1 MVESFALGALAQ
13 LSLLLSGLVVFKIKV
28 PTRIIGDLAAFGA
41 GGLIAAVATD
51 LVPEAAELQG
61 MQVALW
67 MLIGAGVLMAGDKL
81 VEKKFGSQ
89 GVGGV
94 LGIVVGS
101 IVDGVPESIIFG
113 IQLARG
119 APISA
124 AFIAAVFVSN
134 VPQALAPSAG
144 LAESG
149 WSWTRVSTLWLRV
162 VLACGVASALG
173 YLAAAAIGGVN
184 GSRMAALAAGG
195 ILAMITDSLIP
206 FAVERSKRAGLWTVL
221 GFCAALAMG

>member
-1 MVESFALGALAQ
+1 VIESFALGALAQ
-13 LSLLLSGLVVFKIKV
+13 LSLLLSGLVVFRIKV
-28 PTRIIGDLAAFGA
+28 PKSIIGDLAAFGA
-41 GGLIAAVATD
+41 GGLLAAVAED

-61 MQVALW
+61 AQVALW

-81 VEKKFGSQ
+81 VEKKFGSE

-124 AFIAAVFVSN
+124 AFIGAVFVSN

-144 LAESG
+144 LAENG
-149 WSWTRVSTLWLRV
+149 WRWTRVSTLWLRV

-173 YLAAAAIGGVN
+173 YLAATAIGAVN
-184 GSRMAALAAGG
+184 GSRMAAFAAGG

-206 FAVERSKRAGLWTVL
+206 FAVERSKRAGLWTVI
-221 GFCAALAMG
+221 GFCAALAMA